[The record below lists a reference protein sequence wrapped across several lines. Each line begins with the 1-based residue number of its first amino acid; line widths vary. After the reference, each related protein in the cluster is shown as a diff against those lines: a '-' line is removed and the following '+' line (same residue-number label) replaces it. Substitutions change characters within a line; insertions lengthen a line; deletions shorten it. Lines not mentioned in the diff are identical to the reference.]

1 MIVFDNAYA
10 GQQRKGSSEA
20 ERNTGC
26 TIQRM
31 KGHGTSKACVGRED
45 VIVEE
50 ISLIKGFIMMF
61 WKGRTMG
68 IA

>member
-10 GQQRKGSSEA
+10 GQQRKRASEA

-31 KGHGTSKACVGRED
+31 KGHGTRKACVGRED
-45 VIVEE
+45 VIVE